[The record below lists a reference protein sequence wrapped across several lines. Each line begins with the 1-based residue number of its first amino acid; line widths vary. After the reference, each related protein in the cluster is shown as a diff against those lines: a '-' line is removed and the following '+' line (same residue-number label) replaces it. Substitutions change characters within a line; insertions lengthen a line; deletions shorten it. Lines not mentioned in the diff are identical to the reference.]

1 MRAGS
6 NSWRTSPNML
16 DSALPQGFFLQ
27 APIFAALGDETRLS
41 LIARLSRASGQSISQ
56 LAKGTKLTR
65 QAVTKHLQIL
75 QRVGLV
81 RSVRKGRETLFE
93 FDATPIETMTQY
105 LDLVSS
111 QWDKKLTD
119 LQTFLEE

>member
-1 MRAGS
+1 MSDAV
-6 NSWRTSPNML
+6 
-16 DSALPQGFFLQ
+16 LPEGFFLQ
-27 APIFAALGDETRLS
+27 AHTFAALGDATRLS
-41 LIARLSRASGQSISQ
+41 LIARLCQVSRQSISQ
-56 LAKGTKLTR
+56 LAEGTNLTR

-75 QRVGLV
+75 EKVGLV
-81 RSVRKGRETLFE
+81 RSIRKGRETLFE

-111 QWDKKLTD
+111 QWEKKLTD

>member
-1 MRAGS
+1 
-6 NSWRTSPNML
+6 ML

-75 QRVGLV
+75 ERVGLV

-93 FDATPIETMTQY
+93 FDAAPIETMTQY

>member
-1 MRAGS
+1 
-6 NSWRTSPNML
+6 ML

>member
-1 MRAGS
+1 
-6 NSWRTSPNML
+6 ML
-16 DSALPQGFFLQ
+16 DSVLSQGFFLQ

-56 LAKGTKLTR
+56 LAKGTNLTR

-75 QRVGLV
+75 ERVGLV

-105 LDLVSS
+105 LDLVSR

>member
-1 MRAGS
+1 
-6 NSWRTSPNML
+6 ML

-81 RSVRKGRETLFE
+81 RSIRKGRETLFE

>member
-1 MRAGS
+1 
-6 NSWRTSPNML
+6 ML

-56 LAKGTKLTR
+56 LAKGTNLTR

-75 QRVGLV
+75 ERVGLV

-105 LDLVSS
+105 LDLVSG
-111 QWDKKLTD
+111 QWEKKLTD
-119 LQTFLEE
+119 LQSFLGE

>member
-1 MRAGS
+1 
-6 NSWRTSPNML
+6 ML
-16 DSALPQGFFLQ
+16 DSAFPQGFFLQ
-27 APIFAALGDETRLS
+27 AHIFAALGDETRLS

-75 QRVGLV
+75 ERVGLV

-105 LDLVSS
+105 LDLVSR

>member
-1 MRAGS
+1 
-6 NSWRTSPNML
+6 ML
-16 DSALPQGFFLQ
+16 NSALPQGFILQ
-27 APIFAALGDETRLS
+27 AHIFAALGDETRLS
-41 LIARLSRASGQSISQ
+41 LLDRLSRASRQSISQ
-56 LAKGTKLTR
+56 LAEGTKLTR

-75 QRVGLV
+75 ERVGLV

-105 LDLVSS
+105 LDMVSN

-119 LQTFLEE
+119 LQTFLDE

>member
-1 MRAGS
+1 MS
-6 NSWRTSPNML
+6 N
-16 DSALPQGFFLQ
+16 DVLPQGFFLQ
-27 APIFAALGDETRLS
+27 AHIFAALGDETRLS
-41 LIARLSRASGQSISQ
+41 LISRLCQISGQSISQ

-75 QRVGLV
+75 EKVGLV
-81 RSVRKGRETLFE
+81 RSVRKGRETLYE

-105 LDLVSS
+105 LDLVSG
-111 QWDKKLTD
+111 QWEKKLKD

>member
-1 MRAGS
+1 
-6 NSWRTSPNML
+6 ML

-56 LAKGTKLTR
+56 LAKGTNLTR

-75 QRVGLV
+75 ERVGLV

-105 LDLVSS
+105 LDLVSN

-119 LQTFLEE
+119 LQAFLGE